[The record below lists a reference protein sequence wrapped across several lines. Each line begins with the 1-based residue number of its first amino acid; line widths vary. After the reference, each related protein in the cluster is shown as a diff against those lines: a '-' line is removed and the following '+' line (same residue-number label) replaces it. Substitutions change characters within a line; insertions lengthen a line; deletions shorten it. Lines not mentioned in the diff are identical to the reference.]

1 MNKIIFFVL
10 DYFELYPAI
19 YNKTPKRTLCYSYF
33 DTEEAINNNIPHI
46 VTYDIGHLS
55 FDLED
60 LGYTIFIGYKGHSK
74 QFYTG
79 MSTANGK
86 ELRFG
91 HNLRRLLIG
100 GALDNDLGIDKNRNK
115 FWYDKSKSTH
125 ELLEQ
130 EKEKQESLIPL
141 ALKVA
146 EKTIGFDLE
155 KMNFE
160 DIGKN
165 LKNFIE
171 KATKGKY
178 TTNGANGITEQL
190 IAKNKEVKDSVIGSV
205 DKRLQDWGF

>member
-10 DYFELYPAI
+10 DSFELYPAI

-60 LGYTIFIGYKGHSK
+60 LGYTIFIGYNGHSK

-86 ELRFG
+86 ELRKA

-100 GALDNDLGIDKNRNK
+100 GALNNDLGIEDPK
-115 FWYDKSKSTH
+115 FYYDSSKSTH
-125 ELLEQ
+125 ELMEDEQ
-130 EKEKQESLIPL
+130 SKQLSIALRVAQTFFCNMVPGIKAMTSEESYEWHKKHSRIDPKTGNMIISDDEIGDGTFEKQYPKL
-141 ALKVA
+141 
-146 EKTIGFDLE
+146 
-155 KMNFE
+155 
-160 DIGKN
+160 
-165 LKNFIE
+165 
-171 KATKGKY
+171 
-178 TTNGANGITEQL
+178 
-190 IAKNKEVKDSVIGSV
+190 
-205 DKRLQDWGF
+205 